1 MERRHRLT
9 GPADFQRVRRT
20 GTSYSHPLF
29 VVVVCASDLPAARIG
44 VSASRSL
51 GGAARRNRAK
61 RRLREVFRP
70 VMTEVPGGWD
80 LVVIAR
86 PALLDAE
93 WSEVQAAA
101 RSLLKRAGLQRSESK
116 GRGDRAV

>member
-1 MERRHRLT
+1 MERRYRLT

-29 VVVVCASDLPAARIG
+29 VAVVCASDLPAVRIG
-44 VSASRSL
+44 VSASRTL
-51 GGAARRNRAK
+51 GSAVRRNRAK
-61 RRLREVFRP
+61 RRLREAFRP
-70 VMTEVPGGWD
+70 FMAEVRGGWD

-93 WSEVQAAA
+93 WPDVQAAV
-101 RSLLKRAGLQRSESK
+101 RSVLKRSGLQRS
-116 GRGDRAV
+116 G

>member
-1 MERRHRLT
+1 MERRYRLT

-29 VVVVCASDLPAARIG
+29 VVVVCANELPVARLG

-51 GGAARRNRAK
+51 GNAVRRNRAK
-61 RRLREVFRP
+61 RRLREAFRP
-70 VMTEVPGGWD
+70 VVADVRGGWD

-93 WSEVQAAA
+93 WSSVQAAA
-101 RSLLKRAGLQRSESK
+101 RNFLKRAGLRRTEYG
-116 GRGDRAV
+116 GREDRGV

>member
-29 VVVVCASDLPAARIG
+29 VVVVCANELPVARIG

-51 GGAARRNRAK
+51 GGAVQRNRAK
-61 RRLREVFRP
+61 RRLREAFQPIVA
-70 VMTEVPGGWD
+70 EVRGGWD

-93 WSEVQAAA
+93 WPAVQAAA
-101 RSLLKRAGLQRSESK
+101 RSLVMRAGLQRSES
-116 GRGDRAV
+116 